1 MDNEGPRIQEFCSR
15 NPGVI
20 CYINSAIQ
28 LVWRIDGVRN
38 FFLQTT
44 RSDIQALQPFTR
56 NSSFYTTNSNNE
68 DFTTSIRHS
77 IVENNTE
84 KEQLT
89 IAAKIPIYKNLLEA
103 LMTLFREIT
112 KNKES
117 KKPIDMTRIKITTG
131 ATVLAC
137 FDAFLKN
144 MMTHGGIGVQ
154 DDAWDVIRC
163 ILKALEYFMN
173 NMIYKIYKEYTF
185 VSTKIISMVGD
196 NEKLEM
202 ESTKS
207 YSPNW
212 VVPMHEI
219 NTDKTQLSDLI
230 TATQQEIELKDFN
243 APPHKSY
250 EKNTPAL
257 FEESNT
263 VIITMSRAETVGGAI
278 LETVIIPDKTLI
290 INNKIYTL
298 QGCIIHL
305 GVQGMK
311 DGKPYSY
318 GHYEFYTYDK
328 NGTPTRRISDST
340 IEDITAEHI
349 IQINTRA
356 YVFLYKCLSNEA
368 DLPKANEVEEGDNEE
383 NDGEE
388 GDREEDDSEEEEE
401 EGEATPE
408 TIAQPFIDHATSR
421 IKELRTKL
429 SSNPKVNV
437 VIAGDP
443 IKNTQLLGTG
453 DAVQQWKVNFNSK
466 YGEKKVD
473 AARQL
478 FITTLQTEF
487 DKLRTG
493 YQERVSYKWFT
504 QSDVDSA
511 SSIYYVVWGA
521 NADNWIGDHGVKI
534 SGGGMAD
541 LMGTHKPGKYGII
554 TTPYLENDEINT
566 PNVLRNI
573 VKYNNIWDIVKS
585 NIHRRSEFQNDTY
598 KSQLYKDIVKTRYK
612 NLPKNGVSE
621 DVDQE
626 TIITQIRK
634 DLNIHHTKHVE
645 ALENANET
653 INDEEIKIIIQ
664 HDKEAAEKEVKEVKE
679 VKDVKVKK
687 KVKIKDVKE
696 ENEEKE
702 TEETQGSVIKLVN
715 SIKNSRLFNANNT
728 ITQILKSI
736 TDQITGPEEKKLS
749 EYNLSIKNG
758 KITINF

>member
-44 RSDIQALQPFTR
+44 RSYIQNLEPFTII
-56 NSSFYTTNSNNE
+56 SSFYTANSDNE
-68 DFTTSIRHS
+68 NFTTSIRHS
-77 IVENNTE
+77 IELNETE
-84 KEQLT
+84 EDQLK
-89 IAAKIPIYKNLLEA
+89 IAAKTPIYKNLLEA
-103 LMTLFREIT
+103 LMTLFKAIR

-117 KKPIDMTRIKITTG
+117 KEPIDMTKIKITTG

-144 MMTHGGIGVQ
+144 MMTHGGIRVQ

-230 TATQQEIELKDFN
+230 TATQQEIELEDFN

-340 IEDITAEHI
+340 IEKITDEHI

-356 YVFLYKCLSNEA
+356 YVFLYKCLSNAA
-368 DLPKANEVEEGDNEE
+368 DLQKANEEEEGDKEE
-383 NDGEE
+383 NNGEE
-388 GDREEDDSEEEEE
+388 NDSEEE
-401 EGEATPE
+401 ATPK

-429 SSNPKVNV
+429 SSDPKVNV

-443 IKNTQLLGTG
+443 ENNKHSLGTG
-453 DAVQQWKVNFNSK
+453 HAVQQWKDNFNSK
-466 YGEKKVD
+466 YGEAIVEK
-473 AARQL
+473 ARQL

-487 DKLRTG
+487 EKLRTG

-504 QSDVDSA
+504 QPDVDSA

-521 NADNWIGDHGVKI
+521 NADNWIGNNGDRI
-534 SGGGMAD
+534 RGGGMAD
-541 LMGTHKPGKYGII
+541 MMGTHKPGIYGII

-585 NIHRRSEFQNDTY
+585 NIHRRLKFQNATY
-598 KSQLYKDIVKTRYK
+598 KSQLYKDIVKTRYE

-645 ALENANET
+645 ALENANDT
-653 INDEEIKIIIQ
+653 INDENIKSIIQ
-664 HDKEAAEKEVKEVKE
+664 DHQKTAEREKEVKE

-687 KVKIKDVKE
+687 KVKIKDEKE
-696 ENEEKE
+696 TE
-702 TEETQGSVIKLVN
+702 TEETQDPVIRLVN
-715 SIKNSRLFNANNT
+715 SIENSRLFHANST

>member
-44 RSDIQALQPFTR
+44 RSYIQNLEPFTI
-56 NSSFYTTNSNNE
+56 NSSFYTENSDNE
-68 DFTTSIRHS
+68 NFTTSIQHS
-77 IVENNTE
+77 IELNETE
-84 KEQLT
+84 EDQLK
-89 IAAKIPIYKNLLEA
+89 IAAKTPIYKNLLEA
-103 LMTLFREIT
+103 LMTLFKAIR

-117 KKPIDMTRIKITTG
+117 KEPIDMTTIQITTG
-131 ATVLAC
+131 ETVLEC

-144 MMTHGGIGVQ
+144 MTRDGGIRVQ

-230 TATQQEIELKDFN
+230 TATQQEIELEDFN

-340 IEDITAEHI
+340 IEKITDEHI

-368 DLPKANEVEEGDNEE
+368 DLPKANE
-383 NDGEE
+383 
-388 GDREEDDSEEEEE
+388 EEEEE
-401 EGEATPE
+401 EATPQ
-408 TIAQPFIDHATSR
+408 TIAQPFIDHATCR
-421 IKELRTKL
+421 IIELRTKL
-429 SSNPKVNV
+429 SSDPNVNV

-443 IKNTQLLGTG
+443 ENNKHSLGTG
-453 DAVQQWKVNFNSK
+453 HAVQQWKDNFNLK

-487 DKLRTG
+487 DKLITE
-493 YQERVSYKWFT
+493 YPERVSYKWFT

-541 LMGTHKPGKYGII
+541 MMGTHKPGIYGII

-585 NIHRRSEFQNDTY
+585 NIDRHLEFQNATY
-598 KSQLYKDIVKTRYK
+598 KSQLYKDIVKTRYE

-645 ALENANET
+645 ALKNANDT
-653 INDEEIKIIIQ
+653 INDATIKSRIQ
-664 HDKEAAEKEVKEVKE
+664 DDQEKAEK

-687 KVKIKDVKE
+687 KVKIKDVEDEK
-696 ENEEKE
+696 EEKE
-702 TEETQGSVIKLVN
+702 TEETEETQDPATKLLN
-715 SIKNSRLFNANNT
+715 SIENSRLFHANST